1 MIKFKSVEKGQPGVP
16 GGGDTKFY
24 ASIVRNEKV
33 DLRTLVEE
41 IAQSNTLNT
50 ADVFAVLESFLQMC
64 TRYLSKGSPIDMGQL
79 GTFSP
84 SIHSLA
90 EDVANDV
97 DQNSIKRF
105 KVNFRPSSLLQE
117 RLGMVKFKK
126 VSGDIVEVEVES

>member
-41 IAQSNTLNT
+41 ISESNTLNT

-64 TRYLSKGSPIDMGQL
+64 TRHLSKGSSIDMGQL
-79 GTFSP
+79 GMFSP

-90 EDVANDV
+90 EETAGEV
-97 DQNSIKRF
+97 DQNSIRRF
-105 KVNFRPSSLLQE
+105 KVNFRPSALLQS
-117 RLGMVKFKK
+117 RLSTVTYKK
-126 VSGDIVEVEVES
+126 VSNGVAEEEPVA